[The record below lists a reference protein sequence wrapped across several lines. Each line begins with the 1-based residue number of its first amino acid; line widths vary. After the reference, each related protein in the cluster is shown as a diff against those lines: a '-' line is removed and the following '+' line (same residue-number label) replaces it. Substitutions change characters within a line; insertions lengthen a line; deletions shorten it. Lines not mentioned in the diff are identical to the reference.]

1 MLSLLTHVEPNLYDF
16 MEHKMDIYNACMMF
30 LVFILSFI
38 VFLNFKML
46 CFTKKKKYIK
56 SHWIGITWGV
66 SKVRQN
72 FHFWVN

>member
-1 MLSLLTHVEPNLYDF
+1 MLSLLANVEPNLYDF

-46 CFTKKKKYIK
+46 CFTKKKN
-56 SHWIGITWGV
+56 T
-66 SKVRQN
+66 
-72 FHFWVN
+72 